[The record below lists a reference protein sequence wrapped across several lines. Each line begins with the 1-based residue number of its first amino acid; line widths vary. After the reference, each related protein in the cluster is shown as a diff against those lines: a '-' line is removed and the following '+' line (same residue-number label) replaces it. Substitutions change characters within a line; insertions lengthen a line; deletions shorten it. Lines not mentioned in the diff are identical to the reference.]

1 MSNLIVHSNKCVDT
15 PDIPCLCF
23 FQNLCHQSLS
33 DPLPLCKLSQNLSH
47 TDPFHSP
54 PVSAERSDELDE
66 EAVVFHELATH
77 SSCLK
82 TCNRCSFIFIFLGPR
97 APDRHVT
104 VIGDEGKAP
113 VLVCENL
120 RELIGRIRNRED
132 REELL
137 VDVTELCQ
145 MIWLHLLQPYPSHGY
160 LKQRYKLLC

>member
-1 MSNLIVHSNKCVDT
+1 MSNLIVHSNKCVDI

-82 TCNRCSFIFIFLGPR
+82 TCNRCSFIFITLVSQCSRQPLPFRMHQITHCFSRSPTWQALRRRNQSEGAWAADR
-97 APDRHVT
+97 AQSSVSSRSEI
-104 VIGDEGKAP
+104 VIRW
-113 VLVCENL
+113 LV
-120 RELIGRIRNRED
+120 
-132 REELL
+132 
-137 VDVTELCQ
+137 
-145 MIWLHLLQPYPSHGY
+145 S
-160 LKQRYKLLC
+160 K